1 MQNHSQIPHS
11 RTQFQIDRIA
21 FFSDAVIA
29 IALTLMILEIK
40 IPELGKDITIRE
52 INSRYGSSMIEHG
65 LGLLLAFW
73 TIGNLWIRHHQL
85 FENIVNYN
93 ERMIRVN
100 LYFLFTIML
109 LPISISFLFANNEP
123 YYLKMLFYF
132 TNLFIS
138 SAAYSMLLFIIFNR
152 KNNFSNLTDQKK
164 ISEMKDNSYMGSLV
178 FLVALILIL
187 LSRTW
192 FWVAFIIIPL
202 AKILSRIKTK
212 RNKRKSAAI

>member
-1 MQNHSQIPHS
+1 M
-11 RTQFQIDRIA
+11 
-21 FFSDAVIA
+21 V
-29 IALTLMILEIK
+29 
-40 IPELGKDITIRE
+40 
-52 INSRYGSSMIEHG
+52 EHG

-73 TIGNLWIRHHQL
+73 TIGTLWMRHHQL

-93 ERMIRVN
+93 ERMIRAN

-132 TNLFIS
+132 SNLFIS
-138 SAAYSMLLFIIFNR
+138 SAAYSMLLFIVFNH

-164 ISEMKDNSYMGSLV
+164 ISEIKDNSYMGSLV

-187 LSRTW
+187 LNRTW
-192 FWVAFIIIPL
+192 FWVAFMIFPL
-202 AKILSRIKTK
+202 ARILSRIKTK
-212 RNKRKSAAI
+212 AHKRKSAAI